1 MINVSLDDFVG
12 FHISIIMLLGQYAK
26 SLARPGSSVLL
37 SISLAGGRIEP
48 LDYSIIKNAIDRSTK
63 LTDKFYGK
71 APSVNVFFANK
82 LRFVHGFPS
91 SVVLSTTFLPT
102 CIT

>member
-1 MINVSLDDFVG
+1 MN
-12 FHISIIMLLGQYAK
+12 
-26 SLARPGSSVLL
+26 P
-37 SISLAGGRIEP
+37 GGRIQP

-82 LRFVHGFPS
+82 LRFVRGSAS
-91 SVVLSTTFLPT
+91 SVVLSTTFPRT